1 MTDPK
6 LIVSIYKQLKK
17 NRAEEQRLYN
27 EDYDNDD
34 VEAEGDESDYE
45 KKAVNYKYDVQEK
58 LKEKKT
64 VLSEEYLRM
73 DDQSLNAKVMT
84 LVKNINE
91 NAKALQNSRYN
102 QFFKTETAII
112 SSLYKVSK
120 NTRRI
125 EDLRSLVPKKIMI
138 NKHIYEK
145 IFSLLQL
152 HP

>member
-45 KKAVNYKYDVQEK
+45 KKAANYKYDVQER

-91 NAKALQNSRYN
+91 NVKALQNSRYN

>member
-1 MTDPK
+1 MPK
-6 LIVSIYKQLKK
+6 LIASIYKQLKK
-17 NRAEEQRLYN
+17 NRIEEQRLYK
-27 EDYDNDD
+27 EDYDDNDI
-34 VEAEGDESDYE
+34 EDEIDEYDYE
-45 KKAVNYKYDVQEK
+45 KREANYKYDVQEK
-58 LKEKKT
+58 LKEQKT

-73 DDQSLNAKVMT
+73 DDQSLNAKVTT

-91 NAKALQNSRYN
+91 NVRALQNSRYN
-102 QFFKTETAII
+102 QFFKTETSII

>member
-91 NAKALQNSRYN
+91 NVKALQNSRYN

>member
-45 KKAVNYKYDVQEK
+45 KKAVNYKYDVQER

-91 NAKALQNSRYN
+91 NVKALQNSRYN